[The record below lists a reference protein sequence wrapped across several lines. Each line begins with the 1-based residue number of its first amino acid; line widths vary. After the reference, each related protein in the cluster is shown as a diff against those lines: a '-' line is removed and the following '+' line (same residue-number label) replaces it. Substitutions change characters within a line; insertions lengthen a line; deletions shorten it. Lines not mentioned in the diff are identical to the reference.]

1 MKKYIVILLVLFISL
16 SANCQEKPKKVTLL
30 WDTSFSMADKELSNE
45 MGFLNSYFKTNTNL
59 TINLIKFSNDIIL
72 NQSFEVSNGNWVLL
86 KKELINTVYDGA
98 SSFETLKEITVGDE
112 ILFFTDGNGFIDDFP
127 KVFLKPVKIISSLQD
142 SNKINLKKVA
152 ELSKGLYFDLSEKE
166 FKKTKQNLVISMSGI
181 VQDITGPL
189 GGVNVVAKLSKKR
202 VITNDKGEYSIK
214 LPKEDMLLFSYPGK
228 NTLRVLAK
236 KNVIKD
242 VLLTDGTQI
251 LDDIVIVSELKEQVN
266 TGNTLENK
274 NKIGYSIQSIGEK
287 DISPLDTDVKQ
298 AVKGQFSGLKIQNNT
313 AQTRV
318 DLSQFIGRGN
328 NMTIN
333 GNQYGLI
340 VLDGVPL
347 AQSNSG
353 VTNDVAETGYV
364 SPTDF
369 INPDNI
375 KNITYLKGLAATN
388 KYGTRG
394 ANGVLLITTKT
405 GTPSGRGKV
414 KKDIELGTTPTY
426 NEDANF
432 LSSSL
437 TGKPYV
443 KALQTSKTIEEAYS
457 NYLVQRKKYGKTSEF
472 FMNVAIY
479 FKNWNNPYMLKRI
492 LSNVLELK
500 EGGELETLLALVYR
514 YEEYKMFDEANLIYQ
529 RAVKIYPENS
539 QLYRNLALNNIERK
553 EYKKAQQ
560 IYNIIDENGY
570 DKVGSFSGLKK
581 TINYEYKNLVA
592 LHKNKLKPNLIPE
605 LYTNNIKFKTRI
617 VFEWNAFDA
626 EFDLQIVNP
635 QKRYF
640 TWSHTKKAEPNRIL
654 KEKQQGFGL
663 EEFFITSKDKGEWLF
678 NISYLGKITGDITLP
693 VYLKVNVFRNFG
705 EINQTKEIKN
715 IPLEELN
722 GKLNILTISI

>member
-1 MKKYIVILLVLFISL
+1 MNKILITFSL
-16 SANCQEKPKKVTLL
+16 IFSFFTVFSQEKKVTIF
-30 WDTSFSMADKELSNE
+30 WDTSYSMIDKELSNE
-45 MGFLNSYFKTNTNL
+45 MGFLNSYFKTNTKL
-59 TINLIKFSNDIIL
+59 TLNLIKFSNQIIS
-72 NQSFEVSNGNWVLL
+72 NESFEISNSDWGLL

-98 SSFETLKEITVGDE
+98 SSFETIKEIILGDE

-127 KVFLKPVKIISSLQD
+127 TVFLKPVKIISSTPD

-166 FKKTKQNLVISMSGI
+166 FKKTKKNLDVFINGI
-181 VQDITGPL
+181 VQDATGPL
-189 GGVNVVAKLSKKR
+189 SGVNIVAKLSKNR
-202 VITNDKGEYSIK
+202 VVTNDKGEYSIK
-214 LPKEDMLLFSYPGK
+214 LSKEDVLLFSYPGK

-251 LDDIVIVSELKEQVN
+251 LDEIVIVSELKEQVN
-266 TGNTLENK
+266 TGNALENK
-274 NKIGYSIQSIGEK
+274 DKIGYSVQTIGEK
-287 DISPLDTDVKQ
+287 DISQMDTDVKQ

-328 NMTIN
+328 NMTIT

-347 AQSNSG
+347 SQSNSSG
-353 VTNDVAETGYV
+353 SGYV

-369 INPDNI
+369 VNPDNI

-405 GTPSGRGKV
+405 GSPSARGKV

-432 LSSSL
+432 FSSSL
-437 TGKPYV
+437 ASKPYV
-443 KALQTSKTIEEAYS
+443 KALQKSKTIEQAYS
-457 NYLVQRKKYGKTSEF
+457 NYLIQRKKYGKTSEYF
-472 FMNVAIY
+472 INVAIY

-500 EGGELETLLALVYR
+500 EGAELETLLALVYR
-514 YEEYKMFDEANLIYQ
+514 YEEYNMFDEANRIYQ
-529 RAVKIYPENS
+529 KAIKTFPENS

-560 IYNIIDENGY
+560 TYNIIDKNGY
-570 DKVGSFSGLKK
+570 DKVSSFSGLKK

-592 LHKNKLKPNLIPE
+592 LHKNKLTPNSIPG
-605 LYTNNIKFKTRI
+605 LYTNNIKFNTRI

-635 QKRYF
+635 QNRYF

-663 EEFFITSKDKGEWLF
+663 EEFFITSNDKGEWLF
-678 NISYLGKITGDITLP
+678 NISYFGKITGDISLP
-693 VYLKVNVFRNFG
+693 VYLKVTVFRNFG
-705 EINQTKEIKN
+705 ERNQTKETKI
-715 IPLEELN
+715 ISLEELN
-722 GKLNILTISI
+722 DKINILTISI